1 MHALERKRMSNVLTC
16 KQKRR
21 EGLVGKGVK
30 KGKTYNSGDSLVVTD
45 PTTNP
50 PVSGLTMGERTGSR
64 IFHYLW
70 SYVLDM
76 MMVLLMTTSSC
87 MFYALKRP
95 GRLPMFLAYEQVML
109 LD

>member
-1 MHALERKRMSNVLTC
+1 
-16 KQKRR
+16 
-21 EGLVGKGVK
+21 
-30 KGKTYNSGDSLVVTD
+30 
-45 PTTNP
+45 
-50 PVSGLTMGERTGSR
+50 MGERTGSR

-76 MMVLLMTTSSC
+76 MMVLLMATSSC

>member
-1 MHALERKRMSNVLTC
+1 
-16 KQKRR
+16 
-21 EGLVGKGVK
+21 
-30 KGKTYNSGDSLVVTD
+30 
-45 PTTNP
+45 
-50 PVSGLTMGERTGSR
+50 
-64 IFHYLW
+64 
-70 SYVLDM
+70 VLDM